1 MVASVLILSGA
12 AACQESSTSTSSP
25 RVAPS
30 THAPTPAAEHVPD
43 AVKQYRAPR
52 DVKAAAAPVRIDI
65 PALGVE
71 SDLERVGKQADG
83 TIGVPRK
90 PSHAAWYVDS
100 APPGQ
105 VGASVVLG
113 HVDSKSGPAVFY
125 RLRELRKGD
134 AVVVHRAD
142 KSVVR
147 FVVDRVE
154 EVEKD
159 EFPSVDVYFPTVEPT
174 LRLITCGG
182 DYIRSAGGYQ
192 ANVVVFASLPKGG
205 AS

>member
-25 RVAPS
+25 GAAPS
-30 THAPTPAAEHVPD
+30 THAPAPEAQHAPN

-113 HVDSKSGPAVFY
+113 HVDSDTGPAVFY
-125 RLRELRKGD
+125 RLHKLRKGD
-134 AVVVHRAD
+134 TVVVHRVD

-154 EVEKD
+154 KFEKD

-192 ANVVVFASLPKGG
+192 ANVIVFASLPKGG
-205 AS
+205 VS